1 MLQQLLFYFLQQQ
14 PPHTSMIQQVT
25 QGIKVSIKT
34 RFEDSFVSN
43 GKQQYAFSYIIR
55 IENQSKD
62 VVQLKSRHWKIKD
75 ALNDIDMVFGEGV
88 VGKKPV
94 IDPGSSHTYSSGCL
108 LLSPF
113 GAMSGYYEMINFSS
127 TKKFRVHI
135 PNFKLSAPF
144 SMN

>member
-1 MLQQLLFYFLQQQ
+1 M
-14 PPHTSMIQQVT
+14 TQQVT

-34 RFEDSFVSN
+34 RFEDVFVSN

-55 IENQSKD
+55 IENKSKD

-94 IDPGSSHTYSSGCL
+94 IKPGGFHTYSSGCIL
-108 LLSPF
+108 VSPF
-113 GAMSGYYEMINFSS
+113 GAMSVYYEMVNFTS
-127 TKKFRVHI
+127 TEKFKVSI

>member
-1 MLQQLLFYFLQQQ
+1 M
-14 PPHTSMIQQVT
+14 TQQVT

-34 RFEDSFVSN
+34 RFEDVFVSN
-43 GKQQYAFSYIIR
+43 GKQQYAFSYIIH
-55 IENQSKD
+55 IENKSKD

-94 IDPGSSHTYSSGCL
+94 IKPGGFHTYSSGCI

-113 GAMSGYYEMINFSS
+113 GAMSGDYEMVNFTS
-127 TKKFRVHI
+127 TEKFKVSI

>member
-1 MLQQLLFYFLQQQ
+1 MTQK
-14 PPHTSMIQQVT
+14 VT
-25 QGIKVSIKT
+25 LGIKVSIKT
-34 RFEDSFVSN
+34 RFEDVFVSN

-55 IENQSKD
+55 IENKSKD
-62 VVQLKSRHWKIKD
+62 IVQLKSRHWKIKD

-94 IDPGSSHTYSSGCL
+94 IKPGGFHTYSSGCI

-113 GAMSGYYEMINFSS
+113 GSMSGYYEMVNFSS
-127 TKKFRVHI
+127 TENFKVSI

>member
-1 MLQQLLFYFLQQQ
+1 MTQK
-14 PPHTSMIQQVT
+14 VT

-34 RFEDSFVSN
+34 RFEDAFVSN
-43 GKQQYAFSYIIR
+43 GKQQYAFSYIIC
-55 IENQSKD
+55 IENNSKD
-62 VVQLKSRHWKIKD
+62 IVQLKSRHWKIKD

-94 IDPGSSHTYSSGCL
+94 IEPGGFHTYSSGCI

-113 GAMSGYYEMINFSS
+113 GAMSGYYEMVNFTS
-127 TKKFRVHI
+127 TEKFKVSI

>member
-1 MLQQLLFYFLQQQ
+1 MTQK
-14 PPHTSMIQQVT
+14 VT
-25 QGIKVSIKT
+25 LGIKVSIKT
-34 RFEDSFVSN
+34 RFEDVFVSN

-55 IENQSKD
+55 IENKSKD
-62 VVQLKSRHWKIKD
+62 IVQLKSRHWRIKD

-94 IDPGSSHTYSSGCL
+94 IKPGGFHTYSSGCI

-113 GAMSGYYEMINFSS
+113 GAMSGYYEMVNFTS
-127 TKKFRVHI
+127 TEKFKVSI

>member
-1 MLQQLLFYFLQQQ
+1 MTQK
-14 PPHTSMIQQVT
+14 VT

-34 RFEDSFVSN
+34 RFDDVFVSN
-43 GKQQYAFSYIIR
+43 GKQQYGFSYIIR
-55 IENQSKD
+55 IENKSKD

-75 ALNDIDMVFGEGV
+75 ALNDIDMIFGEGV
-88 VGKKPV
+88 VGEKPV
-94 IDPGSSHTYSSGCL
+94 IKPGGFHTYSSGCI

-113 GAMSGYYEMINFSS
+113 GAMSGYYEMVNFTS
-127 TKKFRVHI
+127 TEKFKVSI

>member
-1 MLQQLLFYFLQQQ
+1 MV
-14 PPHTSMIQQVT
+14 QQVT

-34 RFEDSFVSN
+34 RFKESFISN
-43 GKQQYAFSYIIR
+43 GKLQYAFSYIIR

-75 ALNDIDMVFGEGV
+75 ALNDVNMVFGEGV

-94 IDPGSSHTYSSGCL
+94 INPGSSHTYSSGCL

-113 GAMSGYYEMINFSS
+113 GSMSGYYEMINFS
-127 TKKFRVHI
+127 TTQRFKVHI

>member
-1 MLQQLLFYFLQQQ
+1 M
-14 PPHTSMIQQVT
+14 TQQVT

-34 RFEDSFVSN
+34 RFEDAFVSN
-43 GKQQYAFSYIIR
+43 GKQQYAFSYIIH
-55 IENQSKD
+55 IENKSKYI
-62 VVQLKSRHWKIKD
+62 VQLNSRHWKIKD
-75 ALNDIDMVFGEGV
+75 ALNDIEMVFGEGV

-94 IDPGSSHTYSSGCL
+94 IKPGGFHTYSSGCI

-113 GAMSGYYEMINFSS
+113 GAMSGYYEMVNFTS
-127 TKKFRVHI
+127 TKKFKVSI

>member
-1 MLQQLLFYFLQQQ
+1 MTQK
-14 PPHTSMIQQVT
+14 VT

-34 RFEDSFVSN
+34 RFEDAFVSN

-55 IENQSKD
+55 IENNSKD
-62 VVQLKSRHWKIKD
+62 IVQLKSRHWKIKD

-94 IDPGSSHTYSSGCL
+94 IKPGGFHTYSSGCI

-113 GAMSGYYEMINFSS
+113 GAMSGYYELLNSSS
-127 TKKFRVHI
+127 TEHFQVST

>member
-1 MLQQLLFYFLQQQ
+1 MTQK
-14 PPHTSMIQQVT
+14 VT

-34 RFEDSFVSN
+34 RFDDVFVSN
-43 GKQQYAFSYIIR
+43 GKQQYGFSYIIR
-55 IENQSKD
+55 IENKSKD

-75 ALNDIDMVFGEGV
+75 ALNDIDMIFGEGV

-94 IDPGSSHTYSSGCL
+94 IKPGGFYTYSSGCI

-113 GAMSGYYEMINFSS
+113 GAMSGYYEMVNFTS
-127 TKKFRVHI
+127 TEKFKVSI

>member
-1 MLQQLLFYFLQQQ
+1 MTQK
-14 PPHTSMIQQVT
+14 VT
-25 QGIKVSIKT
+25 QGIKVSIKN
-34 RFEDSFVSN
+34 RFEDVFVSN
-43 GKQQYAFSYIIR
+43 GKQQYGFSYIIR
-55 IENQSKD
+55 IENKSKD

-75 ALNDIDMVFGEGV
+75 ALNDIDMIFGEGV

-94 IDPGSSHTYSSGCL
+94 IKPGGFHTYSSGCI

-113 GAMSGYYEMINFSS
+113 GAMSGYYEMVNFTS
-127 TKKFRVHI
+127 TEKFKVSI

>member
-1 MLQQLLFYFLQQQ
+1 MTQK
-14 PPHTSMIQQVT
+14 VT

-34 RFEDSFVSN
+34 RFKDVFVSN
-43 GKQQYAFSYIIR
+43 GKQQYAFSYIIH
-55 IENQSKD
+55 IENKSKD
-62 VVQLKSRHWKIKD
+62 IVQLKSRHWKIKD
-75 ALNDIDMVFGEGV
+75 ALNDIDMIFGEGV

-94 IDPGSSHTYSSGCL
+94 IKPGGFHTYSSGCI

-113 GAMSGYYEMINFSS
+113 GAMSGYYEMVNFTS
-127 TKKFRVHI
+127 TEKFKVSI

>member
-1 MLQQLLFYFLQQQ
+1 MTQK
-14 PPHTSMIQQVT
+14 VT

-34 RFEDSFVSN
+34 RFEDVFVSN

-55 IENQSKD
+55 IDNNSKD
-62 VVQLKSRHWKIKD
+62 IVQLKSRHWKIKD

-94 IDPGSSHTYSSGCL
+94 IKPGNSHTYNSGCV

-113 GAMSGYYEMINFSS
+113 GSMSGYYEMVNFTS
-127 TKKFRVHI
+127 TEKFKVSI

>member
-1 MLQQLLFYFLQQQ
+1 MTQK
-14 PPHTSMIQQVT
+14 VT

-34 RFEDSFVSN
+34 RFDDVFVSN
-43 GKQQYAFSYIIR
+43 GKQQYGFSYIIR
-55 IENQSKD
+55 IENKSKD

-75 ALNDIDMVFGEGV
+75 ALNDIDMIFGEGV
-88 VGKKPV
+88 VGKTPV
-94 IDPGSSHTYSSGCL
+94 IKPGGFHTYSSGCI

-113 GAMSGYYEMINFSS
+113 GAMSGYYEMVNFTS
-127 TKKFRVHI
+127 TEKFKVSI

>member
-1 MLQQLLFYFLQQQ
+1 M
-14 PPHTSMIQQVT
+14 
-25 QGIKVSIKT
+25 
-34 RFEDSFVSN
+34 
-43 GKQQYAFSYIIR
+43 
-55 IENQSKD
+55 
-62 VVQLKSRHWKIKD
+62 QLKSRHWKIKD

-94 IDPGSSHTYSSGCL
+94 IKPGSFHTYSSGCI

-113 GAMSGYYEMINFSS
+113 GAMSGHYEMVNF
-127 TKKFRVHI
+127 TTTEKFKVSI

>member
-1 MLQQLLFYFLQQQ
+1 MTQK
-14 PPHTSMIQQVT
+14 VT
-25 QGIKVSIKT
+25 LGIKVSIKT
-34 RFEDSFVSN
+34 RFEDAFVSN

-55 IENQSKD
+55 IENNSKD

-94 IDPGSSHTYSSGCL
+94 IKPGGSHTYSSGCI

-113 GAMSGYYEMINFSS
+113 GSMSGYYEMVNFTS
-127 TKKFRVHI
+127 TEKFKVSI

>member
-1 MLQQLLFYFLQQQ
+1 MTQK
-14 PPHTSMIQQVT
+14 VT
-25 QGIKVSIKT
+25 QGIKVSVKT
-34 RFEDSFVSN
+34 RFEDVFVSN

-55 IENQSKD
+55 IENNSKD
-62 VVQLKSRHWKIKD
+62 IVQLKSRHWKIKD

-94 IDPGSSHTYSSGCL
+94 IKPGASHTYNSGCV

-113 GAMSGYYEMINFSS
+113 GSMSGYYEMVNFTS
-127 TKKFRVHI
+127 TERFKVSI

>member
-1 MLQQLLFYFLQQQ
+1 MTQK
-14 PPHTSMIQQVT
+14 VT

-34 RFEDSFVSN
+34 RFEDGFVSN

-55 IENQSKD
+55 IENKSKD

-94 IDPGSSHTYSSGCL
+94 IKPGGFHTYSSGCI

-113 GAMSGYYEMINFSS
+113 GAMSGYYEMVNFTS
-127 TKKFRVHI
+127 TEKFKVSI

>member
-1 MLQQLLFYFLQQQ
+1 M
-14 PPHTSMIQQVT
+14 TQQVT

-34 RFEDSFVSN
+34 RFEDAFVSN

-55 IENQSKD
+55 IENKSKD

-94 IDPGSSHTYSSGCL
+94 IKPGSFHSYSSGCI

-113 GAMSGYYEMINFSS
+113 GAMSGYYEMVNF
-127 TKKFRVHI
+127 TTTEKFKVSI

>member
-1 MLQQLLFYFLQQQ
+1 M
-14 PPHTSMIQQVT
+14 TQQVT

-34 RFEDSFVSN
+34 RFEDAFVSN
-43 GKQQYAFSYIIR
+43 GKQQYAFSYIIH
-55 IENQSKD
+55 IENKSKYI
-62 VVQLKSRHWKIKD
+62 VQLKSRHWKIKD
-75 ALNDIDMVFGEGV
+75 ALNDIEMVFGEGV

-94 IDPGSSHTYSSGCL
+94 IKPGGFHTYSSGCI

-113 GAMSGYYEMINFSS
+113 GAMSGYYEMVNFTS
-127 TKKFRVHI
+127 TEKFKVSI

>member
-1 MLQQLLFYFLQQQ
+1 MTQK
-14 PPHTSMIQQVT
+14 VT
-25 QGIKVSIKT
+25 LGIKVSIKT
-34 RFEDSFVSN
+34 RFEDAFVSI

-55 IENQSKD
+55 IENNSKD

-94 IDPGSSHTYSSGCL
+94 IKPGGCHTYSSGCI

-113 GAMSGYYEMINFSS
+113 GSMSGYYEMVNFSS
-127 TKKFRVHI
+127 TENFKVSI

>member
-1 MLQQLLFYFLQQQ
+1 M
-14 PPHTSMIQQVT
+14 TQQVT
-25 QGIKVSIKT
+25 QGIKVSIKA
-34 RFEDSFVSN
+34 RFEDVFVSN
-43 GKQQYAFSYIIR
+43 GKQQYAFSYIIH
-55 IENQSKD
+55 IDNKSKD
-62 VVQLKSRHWKIKD
+62 IVQLKSRHWKIKD

-94 IDPGSSHTYSSGCL
+94 IKPGGFHTYSSGCI

-113 GAMSGYYEMINFSS
+113 GAMSGYYEMVNFTS
-127 TKKFRVHI
+127 TEKFKVSI

>member
-1 MLQQLLFYFLQQQ
+1 MTQK
-14 PPHTSMIQQVT
+14 VT

-34 RFEDSFVSN
+34 RFDDVFVSN
-43 GKQQYAFSYIIR
+43 GKQQYGFSYIIR
-55 IENQSKD
+55 IENKSKD

-75 ALNDIDMVFGEGV
+75 ALNDIDMIFGEGV

-94 IDPGSSHTYSSGCL
+94 IKPGGFHTYSSGCI

-113 GAMSGYYEMINFSS
+113 GAMSGYYEMVNFTS
-127 TKKFRVHI
+127 TEKFKVSI

-144 SMN
+144 SLN

>member
-1 MLQQLLFYFLQQQ
+1 MTQK
-14 PPHTSMIQQVT
+14 VT
-25 QGIKVSIKT
+25 QGIKVSNKT
-34 RFEDSFVSN
+34 RFDDVFVSN
-43 GKQQYAFSYIIR
+43 GKQQYGFSYIIR
-55 IENQSKD
+55 IENKSKD

-75 ALNDIDMVFGEGV
+75 ALNDIDMIFGEGV

-94 IDPGSSHTYSSGCL
+94 IKPGGFHTYSSGCI

-113 GAMSGYYEMINFSS
+113 GAMSGYYEMVNFTS
-127 TKKFRVHI
+127 TEKFKVSI

>member
-1 MLQQLLFYFLQQQ
+1 MTQK
-14 PPHTSMIQQVT
+14 VT

-34 RFEDSFVSN
+34 RFEDVFVSN

-55 IENQSKD
+55 IENNSKD
-62 VVQLKSRHWKIKD
+62 IVQLKSRHWKIKD

-94 IDPGSSHTYSSGCL
+94 IKPGDSHTYNSGCV

-113 GAMSGYYEMINFSS
+113 GSMSGYYEMVNFTS
-127 TKKFRVHI
+127 TERFKVSI

>member
-1 MLQQLLFYFLQQQ
+1 MTQK
-14 PPHTSMIQQVT
+14 VT

-34 RFEDSFVSN
+34 RFEDVFVSN

-55 IENQSKD
+55 IENNSKD
-62 VVQLKSRHWKIKD
+62 IVQLKSRHWKIKD

-94 IDPGSSHTYSSGCL
+94 IKQGASHTYNSGCV

-113 GAMSGYYEMINFSS
+113 GSMSGYYEMVNFTS
-127 TKKFRVHI
+127 TEKFKVSI

>member
-1 MLQQLLFYFLQQQ
+1 M
-14 PPHTSMIQQVT
+14 TQQVT

-34 RFEDSFVSN
+34 RFEDAFVSN
-43 GKQQYAFSYIIR
+43 GKQQYAFSYIIH
-55 IENQSKD
+55 IENKSKYI
-62 VVQLKSRHWKIKD
+62 VQLKSRHWKIKD
-75 ALNDIDMVFGEGV
+75 ALNDIEMVFGDGV

-94 IDPGSSHTYSSGCL
+94 IKPGGFHTYSSGCI

-113 GAMSGYYEMINFSS
+113 GAMSGYYEMVNFTS
-127 TKKFRVHI
+127 TKKFKVSI

>member
-1 MLQQLLFYFLQQQ
+1 MTQK
-14 PPHTSMIQQVT
+14 VT

-34 RFEDSFVSN
+34 RFEDAFVSN
-43 GKQQYAFSYIIR
+43 GKQQYAFSYIIH
-55 IENQSKD
+55 IENKSKD
-62 VVQLKSRHWKIKD
+62 IVQLKSRHWKIKD

-94 IDPGSSHTYSSGCL
+94 IKPGGFHTHSSGCI

-113 GAMSGYYEMINFSS
+113 GAMSGYYKMVNFTS
-127 TKKFRVHI
+127 TEKFKVSI

>member
-1 MLQQLLFYFLQQQ
+1 MTQK
-14 PPHTSMIQQVT
+14 VT

-34 RFEDSFVSN
+34 RFEDAFVSN
-43 GKQQYAFSYIIR
+43 GKQQYAFSYIIC
-55 IENQSKD
+55 IENNSKD
-62 VVQLKSRHWKIKD
+62 IVQLKSRHWKIKD

-94 IDPGSSHTYSSGCL
+94 IEPGGFHTYSSGCI

-113 GAMSGYYEMINFSS
+113 GAMSGYYEMVNFTS
-127 TKKFRVHI
+127 TEKFKVSI
-135 PNFKLSAPF
+135 PNFKLSALF